1 MQDPRIRTGIAA
13 VLSFAAFISLPGAAL
28 VFLWWLVFT
37 PGLRLVKKFGR
48 IFSLILM
55 IAFFSLILQ
64 IYGGQGFSY
73 FSRMTVIILIGMWVH
88 SEQKSGDFLGM
99 GVWLFGDRLGFEI
112 GMIAEMGMQSLLS
125 VTTDFDRIQLSHKIK
140 GIRWGVNSLSS
151 ACLLLV
157 SNAIIRAEDSAEL
170 LAVRGYHSGGTM
182 CPEFLTLPRDIIA
195 GIIALI
201 ILLVTLIPFSEFFI
215 LYR

>member
-1 MQDPRIRTGIAA
+1 
-13 VLSFAAFISLPGAAL
+13 
-28 VFLWWLVFT
+28 
-37 PGLRLVKKFGR
+37 
-48 IFSLILM
+48 
-55 IAFFSLILQ
+55 
-64 IYGGQGFSY
+64 
-73 FSRMTVIILIGMWVH
+73 
-88 SEQKSGDFLGM
+88 
-99 GVWLFGDRLGFEI
+99 
-112 GMIAEMGMQSLLS
+112 MIAEMGMQSLLS

-182 CPEFLTLPRDIIA
+182 CPEFLTRPMDIIA